1 MSDVQLFDVLHL
13 FTGVGSVDDIGYE
26 AYPGQDDATVSLGRR
41 QGSGSCVS
49 Q

>member
-1 MSDVQLFDVLHL
+1 MSEVQLLDVLHL
-13 FTGVGSVDDIGYE
+13 FTGAGSLDDIGYE
-26 AYPGQDDATVSLGRR
+26 AYPGQDDATVSLGGR